1 MPMSG
6 ITQSSGGMMRRL
18 MSVALIG
25 LAVVGTTTVAAAQER
40 SGQAAQAGRAGFRGA
55 TLDSG
60 RARRID
66 SLRTARGDTAWRRAG
81 SDSTRAR
88 GGRGRGGPPNARA
101 ALAGLNLTA
110 AQKNDIKTINKKYAD
125 QVKQLRQ
132 ANGKNGVGQTADG
145 RAQMQAIAER
155 GRAEIR
161 GVLTPQQ
168 RTQFDANVAKHRGG
182 KGKGFGSTQRK
193 K

>member
-1 MPMSG
+1 MPMSD

-25 LAVVGTTTVAAAQER
+25 LAVVGTTSVAAAQGS
-40 SGQAAQAGRAGFRGA
+40 SGQAAQAGRAG
-55 TLDSG
+55 L
-60 RARRID
+60 
-66 SLRTARGDTAWRRAG
+66 
-81 SDSTRAR
+81 R
-88 GGRGRGGPPNARA
+88 GGANARA

-110 AQKNDIKTINKKYAD
+110 SQKTDIKAINKKYAD

-132 ANGKNGVGQTADG
+132 ANGKAGAGQTADG
-145 RAQMQAIAER
+145 RAQMQAVAER
-155 GRAEIR
+155 ERAEIR

-182 KGKGFGSTQRK
+182 RGKGFGSTQREK
-193 K
+193 